1 MCYNDNAKKNIELI
15 LFKQSKEKSAYQAYN
30 TKNMSCKVRHYY
42 HKDYPSGWKLTTF
55 CEQIKTT
62 WYPQADYGGKSTIT
76 THYRVGYSY

>member
-1 MCYNDNAKKNIELI
+1 
-15 LFKQSKEKSAYQAYN
+15 
-30 TKNMSCKVRHYY
+30 MSCKVRHYY

>member
-1 MCYNDNAKKNIELI
+1 MGVIGFIYPGIGFTLSVATAIG
-15 LFKQSKEKSAYQAYN
+15 SAYAAYN
-30 TKNMSCKVRHYY
+30 TKNMSCKIRHYY
-42 HKDYPSGWKLTTF
+42 HKDYPNGWQLTTF